1 MRLSRRD
8 RLESMSHRAQNV
20 VCHLHQLLV
29 WGGRA
34 IMSDEYIAGSVLS
47 VLRYPVKSMMGE
59 ELTTADVREV
69 GLIGDRAYALIDNS
83 TGKIASA
90 KNPRKWAR
98 LFDCHASFVEPPRK
112 DHPIPPVWIMLPDG
126 SNITSDQPNA
136 NAVLSRFFEREVTL
150 AKTAPASP
158 ALEEYWPDI
167 DGLAHRE
174 TVTEESIALSSP
186 KGSFFDYAVAHV
198 ITTNTLNRLRELYPQ
213 GRFEAR
219 RFRPNVIVAVGKG
232 EADFVE
238 NSWVGLSVEIGET
251 LLLVTNPCPRC
262 VMTTLAQADL
272 PQDHGILR
280 TAAQHN
286 KPYVPAL
293 GSAMPSVGVYA
304 NVLRSGTVRRGD
316 DLRIQPAVAAA

>member
-1 MRLSRRD
+1 
-8 RLESMSHRAQNV
+8 
-20 VCHLHQLLV
+20 
-29 WGGRA
+29 
-34 IMSDEYIAGSVLS
+34 MSDEHVVGSVLS

-59 ELTTADVREV
+59 ELTVADVTEG
-69 GLIGDRAYALIDNS
+69 GLVGDRAYALIDNS

-98 LFDCHASFVEPPRK
+98 MFDCHASFVEPPGK
-112 DHPIPPVWIMLPDG
+112 DHSMPPVRIMLPDG
-126 SNITSDQPNA
+126 SNIRSDQQNTNA
-136 NAVLSRFFEREVTL
+136 ILSRFFEREVTL
-150 AKTAPASP
+150 AETAPDCP

-174 TVTEESIALSSP
+174 TVTEESIALSAP

-198 ITTNTLNRLRELYPQ
+198 ITTNTLNRLGELYPQ

-219 RFRPNVIVAVGKG
+219 RFRPNMVVAAGKG
-232 EADFVE
+232 EPDFVE
-238 NSWVGLSVEIGET
+238 NAWVGLNVEIGES
-251 LLLVTNPCPRC
+251 LVLKVTNPCPRC
-262 VMTTLAQADL
+262 VMTTLPQADL

-286 KPYVPAL
+286 QPYVPAL
-293 GSAMPSVGVYA
+293 AQAMPSVGVYT

-316 DLRIQPAVAAA
+316 HLRIQQAVAAA

>member
-1 MRLSRRD
+1 
-8 RLESMSHRAQNV
+8 
-20 VCHLHQLLV
+20 
-29 WGGRA
+29 
-34 IMSDEYIAGSVLS
+34 
-47 VLRYPVKSMMGE
+47 MMGE
-59 ELTTADVREV
+59 ELTAADVREG

-150 AKTAPASP
+150 AKTAPDSP

-167 DGLAHRE
+167 DGLARRE

-198 ITTNTLNRLRELYPQ
+198 ITTNTLNRLRELYP
-213 GRFEAR
+213 
-219 RFRPNVIVAVGKG
+219 
-232 EADFVE
+232 
-238 NSWVGLSVEIGET
+238 
-251 LLLVTNPCPRC
+251 
-262 VMTTLAQADL
+262 
-272 PQDHGILR
+272 
-280 TAAQHN
+280 
-286 KPYVPAL
+286 
-293 GSAMPSVGVYA
+293 
-304 NVLRSGTVRRGD
+304 
-316 DLRIQPAVAAA
+316 

>member
-1 MRLSRRD
+1 
-8 RLESMSHRAQNV
+8 MSN
-20 VCHLHQLLV
+20 
-29 WGGRA
+29 
-34 IMSDEYIAGSVLS
+34 EYIAGSVLS

-59 ELTTADVREV
+59 ELTAADVREV

-90 KNPRKWAR
+90 KNPRNWAR

-112 DHPIPPVWIMLPDG
+112 DRPIPPVWIMLPDG
-126 SNITSDQPNA
+126 SNVTSDQPNA
-136 NAVLSRFFEREVTL
+136 NAVLSRLFEREVTL
-150 AKTAPASP
+150 AKTAPDSP

-174 TVTEESIALSSP
+174 AVTEESIALSSP
-186 KGSFFDYAVAHV
+186 KGSFFDYAVAHLL
-198 ITTNTLNRLRELYPQ
+198 TTNTLNRLRELYPQ
-213 GRFEAR
+213 GRFEVR
-219 RFRPNVIVAVGKG
+219 RFRPNIIVTVGKG

-262 VMTTLAQADL
+262 VMTTLPQADL
-272 PQDHGILR
+272 PQDQGVLR

-286 KPYVPAL
+286 KAYVPAL

-316 DLRIQPAVAAA
+316 GLRMQPAVAAA

>member
-1 MRLSRRD
+1 
-8 RLESMSHRAQNV
+8 
-20 VCHLHQLLV
+20 
-29 WGGRA
+29 
-34 IMSDEYIAGSVLS
+34 MSDQYIAGSVLS

-59 ELTTADVREV
+59 ELTVADVTEG
-69 GLIGDRAYALIDNS
+69 GLIGDRAYALIDNT

-98 LFDCHASFVEPPRK
+98 LFDCHASFVEPPGKGR
-112 DHPIPPVWIMLPDG
+112 PMPPVRIMLPDG
-126 SNITSDQPNA
+126 SNIRSDEPNA
-136 NAVLSRFFEREVTL
+136 NGILSRFFEREVTL
-150 AKTAPASP
+150 AETAPDSP

-219 RFRPNVIVAVGKG
+219 RFRPNIIVAVGKG
-232 EADFVE
+232 EPDFVE
-238 NSWVGLSVEIGET
+238 NSWVGLGVEIGQT
-251 LLLVTNPCPRC
+251 LLLKVTNPCPRC
-262 VMTTLAQADL
+262 VMTTLPQADL

-304 NVLRSGTVRRGD
+304 NVRRSGTVRRGD
-316 DLRIQPAVAAA
+316 PVRVQKAVAAA

>member
-1 MRLSRRD
+1 M
-8 RLESMSHRAQNV
+8 
-20 VCHLHQLLV
+20 
-29 WGGRA
+29 
-34 IMSDEYIAGSVLS
+34 
-47 VLRYPVKSMMGE
+47 
-59 ELTTADVREV
+59 
-69 GLIGDRAYALIDNS
+69 
-83 TGKIASA
+83 
-90 KNPRKWAR
+90 
-98 LFDCHASFVEPPRK
+98 EPPRK

-126 SNITSDQPNA
+126 SNMTSDQPNA

-150 AKTAPASP
+150 AQTAPDSP

-213 GRFEAR
+213 GRLEAR
-219 RFRPNVIVAVGKG
+219 RFRPNIIVTLGKG

-262 VMTTLAQADL
+262 VMTTLPQAGL
-272 PQDHGILR
+272 PKDQRHIAYR
-280 TAAQHN
+280 SAAQQ
-286 KPYVPAL
+286 PLCP
-293 GSAMPSVGVYA
+293 GFGI
-304 NVLRSGTVRRGD
+304 GD
-316 DLRIQPAVAAA
+316 A

>member
-1 MRLSRRD
+1 
-8 RLESMSHRAQNV
+8 
-20 VCHLHQLLV
+20 
-29 WGGRA
+29 
-34 IMSDEYIAGSVLS
+34 MSDEYIAGSVLS

-59 ELTTADVREV
+59 ELTAADVREG

-150 AKTAPASP
+150 AKTAPDSP

-174 TVTEESIALSSP
+174 AVTDESIALGSP
-186 KGSFFDYAVAHV
+186 AGTFFDFAPLHLVTTATLAH
-198 ITTNTLNRLRELYPQ
+198 LHGLYPQ
-213 GRFEAR
+213 GRFDAR
-219 RFRPNVIVAVGKG
+219 RFRPNLVIEVPAGNG
-232 EADFVE
+232 FVE
-238 NSWVGLSVEIGET
+238 NNWIG
-251 LLLVTNPCPRC
+251 R
-262 VMTTLAQADL
+262 TLA
-272 PQDHGILR
+272 I
-280 TAAQHN
+280 
-286 KPYVPAL
+286 
-293 GSAMPSVGVYA
+293 
-304 NVLRSGTVRRGD
+304 GD
-316 DLRIQPAVAAA
+316 R

>member
-1 MRLSRRD
+1 
-8 RLESMSHRAQNV
+8 MSH
-20 VCHLHQLLV
+20 
-29 WGGRA
+29 
-34 IMSDEYIAGSVLS
+34 EFIAGSVLS

-59 ELTTADVREV
+59 ELTVSDVIEG
-69 GLIGDRAYALIDNS
+69 GLMGDRAYALIDNT

-112 DHPIPPVWIMLPDG
+112 GHPVPPVWIMLPDG
-126 SNITSDQPNA
+126 SDIRSDQQNTNA
-136 NAVLSRFFEREVTL
+136 TLSRLFEQEVTL
-150 AKTAPASP
+150 AKTAPESL

-174 TVTEESIALSSP
+174 TVTDETIALSSP

-198 ITTNTLNRLRELYPQ
+198 LTTNTLNRLRELYPQ

-219 RFRPNVIVAVGKG
+219 RFRPNLIVAVGKG

-238 NSWVGLSVEIGET
+238 NSWVGLTVEIGET
-251 LLLVTNPCPRC
+251 LLLNITNPCPRC
-262 VMTTLAQADL
+262 VMTTLPQADL

-286 KPYVPAL
+286 QPFVPAL

-304 NVLRSGTVRRGD
+304 NVLHSGTVRRGD
-316 DLRIQPAVAAA
+316 PVRMQQAVAAA

>member
-1 MRLSRRD
+1 MSG
-8 RLESMSHRAQNV
+8 ESIV
-20 VCHLHQLLV
+20 
-29 WGGRA
+29 
-34 IMSDEYIAGSVLS
+34 GSVLS
-47 VLRYPVKSMMGE
+47 LLRYPVKSMMGE
-59 ELTTADVREV
+59 ELTIADVTEG
-69 GLIGDRAYALIDNS
+69 GLIGDRAYALIDNN

-112 DHPIPPVWIMLPDG
+112 GQSTPPVRIMLPDG
-126 SNITSDQPNA
+126 TDMRSDQQNTNA
-136 NAVLSRFFEREVTL
+136 TLSRFFEREVTL
-150 AKTAPASP
+150 SKTAPDSP

-174 TVTEESIALSSP
+174 KVTDESIALSSP

-198 ITTNTLNRLRELYPQ
+198 LTTNTLDRLREFYPQ

-219 RFRPNVIVAVGKG
+219 RFRPNVIVAVGNG
-232 EADFVE
+232 EPDFVE
-238 NSWVGLSVEIGET
+238 NSWVGLNIEIGET
-251 LLLVTNPCPRC
+251 LLLKVTNPCPRC
-262 VMTTLAQADL
+262 VMTTLPQADL

-286 KPYVPAL
+286 QPFVPAL

-304 NVLRSGTVRRGD
+304 NIIRSGITRRGD
-316 DLRIQPAVAAA
+316 HLRIQAAVAAA

>member
-1 MRLSRRD
+1 
-8 RLESMSHRAQNV
+8 MS
-20 VCHLHQLLV
+20 
-29 WGGRA
+29 
-34 IMSDEYIAGSVLS
+34 
-47 VLRYPVKSMMGE
+47 
-59 ELTTADVREV
+59 
-69 GLIGDRAYALIDNS
+69 
-83 TGKIASA
+83 
-90 KNPRKWAR
+90 
-98 LFDCHASFVEPPRK
+98 
-112 DHPIPPVWIMLPDG
+112 PVWIMLPDG

-150 AKTAPASP
+150 AKTAPDSP

-174 TVTEESIALSSP
+174 TVTDESIALSAP

-219 RFRPNVIVAVGKG
+219 RFRPNIIVAVGKG
-232 EADFVE
+232 EPDFVE

-262 VMTTLAQADL
+262 VMTTLPQADL

-304 NVLRSGTVRRGD
+304 NVLRSGIVRRGD
-316 DLRIQPAVAAA
+316 PVRMQQAVAAA

>member
-1 MRLSRRD
+1 M
-8 RLESMSHRAQNV
+8 
-20 VCHLHQLLV
+20 
-29 WGGRA
+29 
-34 IMSDEYIAGSVLS
+34 
-47 VLRYPVKSMMGE
+47 
-59 ELTTADVREV
+59 
-69 GLIGDRAYALIDNS
+69 
-83 TGKIASA
+83 
-90 KNPRKWAR
+90 
-98 LFDCHASFVEPPRK
+98 
-112 DHPIPPVWIMLPDG
+112 
-126 SNITSDQPNA
+126 
-136 NAVLSRFFEREVTL
+136 
-150 AKTAPASP
+150 
-158 ALEEYWPDI
+158 
-167 DGLAHRE
+167 
-174 TVTEESIALSSP
+174 TEESIALSSP

-219 RFRPNVIVAVGKG
+219 RFRPNIIVAVGKG

-262 VMTTLAQADL
+262 VMTTLPQADL

-316 DLRIQPAVAAA
+316 PVRVQQAVAAA